1 MIYSKDYTIK
11 RLIKLSKKNDDFI
24 KYLQLKN
31 EDLTISHII
40 NISLQLY
47 YNKLTYKQFHNNMGK
62 K

>member
-11 RLIKLSKKNDDFI
+11 RLIKLSKQNDYFI

-47 YNKLTYKQFHNNMGK
+47 YNKLTYKQFYNNMGK

>member
-47 YNKLTYKQFHNNMGK
+47 YNKLTYRQFYNNMGK